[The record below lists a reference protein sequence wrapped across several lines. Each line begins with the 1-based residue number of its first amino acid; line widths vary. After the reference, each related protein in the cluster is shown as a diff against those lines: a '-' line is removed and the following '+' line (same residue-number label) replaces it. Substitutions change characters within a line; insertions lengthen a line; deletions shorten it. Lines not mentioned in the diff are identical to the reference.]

1 MLSFLLALFT
11 LICLFL
17 CVYVYVGYPMVLWGL
32 SKLLKN
38 PVQTGNSL
46 PTLSLIIAAYNESA
60 VIGQKIENSLALDY
74 PADKLEIMVVTDGSN
89 DDTAEQ
95 ARYYADRG
103 VLVLHEPERRGK
115 SAALNRGVGVAQG
128 EWLVFSDAN
137 AYYDIGALKALARNF
152 HDARVGCVSGRKTVV
167 KGESAV
173 GDSEGLY
180 WKYESFIKKHE
191 SALHSTTGVVGE
203 MTALR
208 RTLFTPIPA
217 HIINDDAY
225 LAFQVLARGY
235 RVLYEPA
242 AFSWERPSVSA
253 RDEVVRRQRINA
265 GRYQLLF
272 EGSWLKA
279 PPLVLFML
287 VSHKFLRLL
296 LPFLMLGLLIGT
308 LALLGTGQAPAWA
321 WALLGAQTAFYV
333 LAALG
338 GLLDA
343 AGMKAKLPKLATFVV
358 TSNWAALQ
366 GLLRYLRGKQSVLWE
381 KATRVS

>member
-1 MLSFLLALFT
+1 MLPFLLAFLT
-11 LICLFL
+11 LVCVFL
-17 CVYVYVGYPMVLWGL
+17 CVYVYVGYPVVLWGL
-32 SKLLKN
+32 SKLYKN
-38 PVQTGNSL
+38 PVQTGDSL

-74 PADKLEIMVVTDGSN
+74 PADKLEIMVVADGSS

-103 VLVLHEPERRGK
+103 VVVLHEPERRGK
-115 SAALNRGVGVAQG
+115 SAALNRGVGLAKG
-128 EWLVFSDAN
+128 ELLVFSDAN
-137 AYYDIGALKALARNF
+137 AYYDVGALKALARNF

-180 WKYESFIKKHE
+180 WKYESFIKKRE
-191 SALHSTTGVVGE
+191 SALHSATGVVGE

-208 RTLFTPIPA
+208 RALFTPIPS

-225 LAFQVLARGY
+225 LAFQALARGY

-253 RDEVVRRQRINA
+253 RDEVIRRQRINA

-287 VSHKFLRLL
+287 VSHKFFRLA
-296 LPFLMLGLLIGT
+296 LPFFMLGAWLGN
-308 LALLGTGQAPAWA
+308 LALLLTPDAPAWA
-321 WALLGAQTAFYV
+321 WALMTGQAAFYG

-338 GLLDA
+338 ALLDVL
-343 AGMKAKLPKLATFVV
+343 GLKAKLPKLATFVV

-381 KATRVS
+381 KATRVA